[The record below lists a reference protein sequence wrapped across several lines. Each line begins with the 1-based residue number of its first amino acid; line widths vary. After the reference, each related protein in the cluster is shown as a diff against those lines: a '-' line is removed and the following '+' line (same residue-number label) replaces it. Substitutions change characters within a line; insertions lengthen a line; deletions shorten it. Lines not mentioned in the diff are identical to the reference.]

1 MKRRALVCTGVSCRV
16 FCGHKG
22 DEVILV
28 LRFPPEFVV
37 GSFPECSVV
46 LIRYFV
52 ARCLT

>member
-1 MKRRALVCTGVSCRV
+1 MCTGVSCRV

-28 LRFPPEFVV
+28 VRFPPELVV

-46 LIRYFV
+46 LIRCFV
-52 ARCLT
+52 ATYLI